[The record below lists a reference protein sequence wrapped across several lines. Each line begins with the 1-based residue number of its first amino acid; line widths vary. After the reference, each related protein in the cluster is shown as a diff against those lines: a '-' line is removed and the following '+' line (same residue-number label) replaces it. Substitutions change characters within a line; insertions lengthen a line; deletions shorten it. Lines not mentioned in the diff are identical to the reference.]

1 MKKLGRSLFCATI
14 CAVFVLALIAGAWTI
29 TQSPISVVAH
39 GGVPPPP
46 PWETNKDYDGSI
58 IAHGGVPPP
67 PPWETNTD
75 SMSL

>member
-1 MKKLGRSLFCATI
+1 MRNLGRLIFCATI

-29 TQSPISVVAH
+29 SQTPISVAH

-67 PPWETNTD
+67 PPWETSPD
-75 SMSL
+75 AMGA